1 MHHRPHFLRPYYSTQ
16 FAVALLLSVIIAI
29 PMLLDVM
36 MDTYYVFR
44 KDSGRKLHWYTAILT
59 LLTLTLC
66 PYLHVLCYC
75 FFWL

>member
-1 MHHRPHFLRPYYSTQ
+1 
-16 FAVALLLSVIIAI
+16 
-29 PMLLDVM
+29 MLLDVM